1 MTLDE
6 IIKDCGNDFFSNVAA
21 SGCYRERD
29 ISDHVGDWLCGSDL
43 GSQLEDSELLKLAE
57 QVYVKGQFPK
67 SSSISDGLWI
77 LAYEQVS
84 NDISAAIASAAHDD
98 SVDEADEVSGGPPD
112 DYLAVG
118 DLFVVVDDDGGH
130 VAWKHIKIFGV
141 QLWITCDDDVDS
153 VALDMAKAVA
163 DGGKGD
169 VSELVGEEGQDQGPE
184 GLRQG
189 QDAD

>member
-6 IIKDCGNDFFSNVAA
+6 IIKDCGSDFFYNVAA

-29 ISDHVGDWLCGSDL
+29 ISDHVSDWLSGYDL
-43 GSQLEDSELLKLAE
+43 GSQLEDTELLRLAE
-57 QVYVKGQFPK
+57 QVYVKGHFPN
-67 SSSISDGLWI
+67 SSSISDGLGI
-77 LAYEQVS
+77 LAYEQAS
-84 NDISAAIASAAHDD
+84 SDISAAIANAAQEEC
-98 SVDEADEVSGGPPD
+98 VDEADEVSGGPPD

-118 DLFVVVDDDGGH
+118 DLFVVIDEDGGH
-130 VAWKHIKIFGV
+130 VAWKHVKVFDV

-163 DGGKGD
+163 DGREGH
-169 VSELVGEEGQDQGPE
+169 VSELAGEEGQDQGPE